1 MGRIFRAVEKAAK
14 EEREKTIRDVPV
26 RTAVEEIAEP
36 KREETPPPQ
45 REDRLEVERPLIQ
58 EERSMLTA
66 PPDSIAVG
74 EIAKPKRGETPP
86 PQREDRLEVKGSL
99 IQKERPLL
107 TVPPDSFP
115 VEEIAEPKGEE
126 IPPLRRE
133 KRLEVVRPLI
143 QEEEPMLIAPPDSF
157 AADQFRKLKTQ
168 IFHWAPNPLR
178 TILIT
183 SSVPDEGKSIV
194 AFNLA
199 TTISQEIHK
208 KAILVDA
215 DLRNPSIHLKC
226 QGGVKG
232 LSNYLLDGTPLAEML
247 IRYEENFWIVPA
259 GPPSRQSSELIG
271 TKKMVEFISSL
282 RECGDES
289 FIVIDSPPILLTT
302 DSVLLS
308 KMVDGIV
315 MVIMADR
322 TPKESVRRAIHSV
335 DRNKI
340 IGIVLNQ
347 IEKESL
353 SYYTKY
359 YHKYYHQQDPSKLG
373 RGGRNPIKRIGKMW
387 RQ

>member
-1 MGRIFRAVEKAAK
+1 MGRIFRAVEKAEK
-14 EEREKTIRDVPV
+14 EKREKPIKDVPV
-26 RTAVEEIAEP
+26 KTATEQIVEP

-45 REDRLEVERPLIQ
+45 REDRLEVKRPLIQ
-58 EERSMLTA
+58 EER
-66 PPDSIAVG
+66 
-74 EIAKPKRGETPP
+74 
-86 PQREDRLEVKGSL
+86 
-99 IQKERPLL
+99 PLL
-107 TVPPDSFP
+107 S
-115 VEEIAEPKGEE
+115 
-126 IPPLRRE
+126 
-133 KRLEVVRPLI
+133 
-143 QEEEPMLIAPPDSF
+143 APPDSF
-157 AADQFRKLKTQ
+157 AADQFRRLKTQ

-178 TILIT
+178 TVLVT

-199 TTISQEIHK
+199 TAISQEIHR

-215 DLRNPSIHLKC
+215 DLRKPSIYLKS

-232 LSNYLLDGTPLAEML
+232 LSNYLLDGTLLTEIL
-247 IRYEENFWIVPA
+247 IRHEENFWVVPA
-259 GPPSRQSSELIG
+259 GPSSRQSSELID

-282 RECGDES
+282 RKFGDES
-289 FIVIDSPPILLTT
+289 FIIIDSPPLLLST
-302 DSVLLS
+302 DPVLLS

-322 TPKESVRRAIHSV
+322 TPKESVRRAIQSI

-359 YHKYYHQQDPSKLG
+359 YDKYYHKQDPSKLG
-373 RGGRNPIKRIGKMW
+373 RRGRNQM
-387 RQ
+387 